1 MSKKAKQQAEKYGPW
16 PYRLI
21 MERNGVEV
29 ARKVVQAYSESDAEA
44 CYGSL
49 MIDPFDQELSFRA
62 ERAQDVPAQL

>member
-1 MSKKAKQQAEKYGPW
+1 MSKKAKRQAEKYGPW

-49 MIDPFDQELSFRA
+49 MMDPFDEEISFRA
-62 ERAQDVPAQL
+62 ERLDGSRT